1 MGTDYVDLAF
11 RGLMFVPLDC
21 TYWLLRKEADGPLN
35 VFEALTGQFPLLTGQ
50 EPIFVE
56 ALDWLQFAYTADRA
70 GAYVVPLS
78 TVLAQSAVAEG
89 GELFLGLLA
98 HLRRQ
103 YSEVYGPVVAMDQ
116 APKRRE
122 LQIGEG
128 GRIERW
134 C

>member
-1 MGTDYVDLAF
+1 M
-11 RGLMFVPLDC
+11 
-21 TYWLLRKEADGPLN
+21 
-35 VFEALTGQFPLLTGQ
+35 
-50 EPIFVE
+50 E

-128 GRIERW
+128 GGLSGGASVHSSIKLGSYASIFTNLSLEQG
-134 C
+134 